1 VVFASGDLS
10 RLAASRRRERAIVRK
25 NVMAVLLSVNVGRA
39 KDIQWKGRTIHTG
52 IWKSPV
58 MDRRHVHRLN
68 IDGDEQ
74 GDKVGHGGEQRA
86 VMVYQIESYRYWQR
100 QMGRSDFVFGQF
112 GENLTV
118 SSLPDTEVCIGDRY
132 RIGSALFEV
141 TQPRVTCYRVGIRLG
156 EPRMAALLVA
166 HRRPGFYMRVLEEGD
181 IGAGDAITKVADGP
195 ERMSVTEADG
205 LVYLPHPDPAAV
217 QRALRIEAFAPGWK
231 IAFKTL
237 AEQMSGI
244 GWAEGKGLIRNAGDS
259 AAWAGFAP
267 MRVQAVRRRT
277 DTIIELEL
285 QGEDA
290 AARAHPQAGQFITL
304 RIPGNAGAAPAL
316 RSYSLVSTA
325 TAGRY
330 PIAVKCEPGGAGG
343 NYLRGVKI
351 GDVLQVAAPRGG
363 FMLRAGPQPVVFL
376 SAGIGV
382 TPVLA
387 MLRARVAQADAGPRP
402 VVWIHG
408 ARNGAQDA
416 FAAEARALLD
426 QLPGS
431 KHVIAYSR
439 PLPADREGRD
449 FDVRGRL
456 DLAKLRAVGLPTDA
470 DVYLCGPDAFM
481 RDMRAALAALSIPA
495 LHIRTERF
503 TPATEALTPG
513 IVDLPQRAPHIPDG
527 AAGSGPRITF
537 ARSGISARWDSRYHS
552 LLELAEACDVN
563 VRWACRTGVCHT
575 CINRTLRGT
584 VEYDPEPLER
594 PSAGNALIC
603 CSHPVGEV
611 DLDM

>member
-1 VVFASGDLS
+1 
-10 RLAASRRRERAIVRK
+10 
-25 NVMAVLLSVNVGRA
+25 MAVLLSVNVGMA
-39 KDIQWKGRTIHTG
+39 KDVPWKGRTIHTG

-58 MDRRHVHRLN
+58 MDRRRVRRLN

-86 VMVYQIESYRYWQR
+86 VMVYQIESYRYWQQ

-118 SSLPDTEVCIGDRY
+118 AGLPDPKVCIGDRY

-166 HRRPGFYMRVLEEGD
+166 HHRPGFYMRVLEEGE
-181 IGAGDAITKVADGP
+181 IAAGDAITKVADGP
-195 ERMSVTEADG
+195 ERMSVTEADA

-231 IAFKTL
+231 IAFRTL
-237 AEQMSGI
+237 AEQFAGR
-244 GWAEGKGLIRNAGDS
+244 GWDEGKGIIRNAGDR
-259 AAWAGFAP
+259 AAWDGFMP
-267 MRVQAVRRRT
+267 MRVQAVRHPA
-277 DTIIELEL
+277 DHVVELDL
-285 QGEDA
+285 RGQDA
-290 AARAHPQAGQFITL
+290 AAGAGAQAGQFITVRVL
-304 RIPGNAGAAPAL
+304 VADGAAPVL
-316 RSYSLVSTA
+316 RSYSLTA
-325 TAGRY
+325 TAEHGLY
-330 PIAVKCEPGGAGG
+330 PIAVKYGPGSTGG
-343 NYLRGVKI
+343 TYLDGLRV
-351 GDVLQVAAPRGG
+351 GDTLQAAAPRGG
-363 FMLRAGPQPVVFL
+363 FVLRTGPQPVVFL

-387 MLRARVAQADAGPRP
+387 MLRARVAQGGGAP
-402 VVWIHG
+402 VYWVHG
-408 ARNGAQDA
+408 ARNGAEHA
-416 FAAEARALLD
+416 FGTEVRSLLE

-431 KHVIAYSR
+431 KRLIAYSQ
-439 PLPADREGRD
+439 PLPSDREGRD

-456 DLAKLRAVGLPTDA
+456 DLAKLHALGIPTDA

-481 RDMRAALAALSIPA
+481 RDMQAALAALPIPK
-495 LHIRTERF
+495 LQVRVERF
-503 TPATEALTPG
+503 TAATEGLTPG
-513 IVDLPQRAPHIPDG
+513 IVHPSTRAPHAPDG
-527 AAGSGPRITF
+527 PAGSGARITF
-537 ARSGISARWDSRYHS
+537 ARSGVSVPWDERYHS
-552 LLELAEACDVN
+552 LLELAEACDVK

-575 CINRTLRGT
+575 CINRVLRGN
-584 VEYDPEPLER
+584 VAYDPEPLER

-603 CSHPVGEV
+603 CSRPVGEV